1 MATVLT
7 TGSQLACS
15 HGGSV
20 QLTGGRSA
28 LAVDGKPVLAR
39 LDVLG
44 AAVSGCATPA
54 TSSTKPCTAVTSL
67 LVGEAMSLAVG
78 GQKVLTTNARGL
90 TDGVSADGPGQ
101 WSVSSAGHAKLEAS

>member
-1 MATVLT
+1 MAMVLT
-7 TGSQLACS
+7 TGSRLGCS

-20 QLTGGRSA
+20 TLTGGRSA
-28 LAVDGKPVLAR
+28 LTVDGKPVLAR

-44 AAVSGCATPA
+44 AVVSGCGTPA

-67 LVGEAMSLAVG
+67 IAGEATRLSVG
-78 GQKVLTTNARGL
+78 GQKVLTTGARGL

-101 WSVSSAGHAKLEAS
+101 WSVQSAGHSKLGAS